1 MGNKLSSQLLQ
12 QIIETQSLL
21 AQAVFDL
28 DAFMNTVVDQMLLL
42 TPATGAVIE
51 LVDEDCLVYRAASGS
66 VAPYLNT
73 RLKQATSLSGMCV
86 RDKEIKISTDTSTDS
101 RVDATACK
109 KVGAASMVV
118 VPLFRNSESVG
129 VLKVVS
135 STAFAF
141 SKDDVSTLQLMATLL
156 GSALGQQL
164 EIDHRKRLEQE
175 LRLQNEQLE
184 NVLVE
189 LKLTSHELE
198 IKNSRISDFTSS
210 VSHELRT
217 PLTSIKGALG
227 LLAGGRAGELSPRA
241 TSLINVAYSET
252 ERLIRLINDILDLGK
267 IEAGKLELKMS
278 EITVSALVGLAANAV
293 NGIVTERSI
302 TLDQQISWDKA
313 IECDTDRIVQTLVN
327 FLSNAIKFSANDSSV
342 VLRATRTA
350 SGTVKF
356 EVIDSGCGIA
366 EDQLT
371 KLFARFQQLDSV
383 DAIKRGGTGLGLA
396 ISKSIVEQHGGRV
409 GVESTPG
416 VGSNFWFELPVKP

>member
-1 MGNKLSSQLLQ
+1 
-12 QIIETQSLL
+12 
-21 AQAVFDL
+21 
-28 DAFMNTVVDQMLLL
+28 MNTVVDQMLLL